1 MLDRANGHDFCCF
14 GFYGIVARLVHT
26 SLMCRMNAG
35 R

>member
-14 GFYGIVARLVHT
+14 GFYGIGERLVHT